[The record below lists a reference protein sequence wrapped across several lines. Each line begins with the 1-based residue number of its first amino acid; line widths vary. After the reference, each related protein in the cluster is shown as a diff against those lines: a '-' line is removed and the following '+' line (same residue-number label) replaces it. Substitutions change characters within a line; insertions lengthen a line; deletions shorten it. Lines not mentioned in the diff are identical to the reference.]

1 MKPLAG
7 RAALVTGGGR
17 GVGRAIS
24 RLLAAEG
31 ATVGVNYRRDGEAAE
46 SLVAEIAADGG
57 QAFALRASLDSLEEV
72 DALASS
78 ALEALGDLDILVCN
92 AGIASRGL
100 SVLETTAEE
109 VQRVMAVHT
118 LSAHRLVH
126 LLLPAMRRAQR
137 ADVVVI
143 SSSELLQMRANGAP
157 YNMAK
162 AALEAFAMTLAHEE
176 ARHGVRVNIV
186 HPHFTRTERYQGRL
200 EHAART
206 EGLDLEAAEADSGFP
221 ISSLRIDG
229 GMADNEVFVE
239 ALADAIGRP
248 VEISPVLEAT
258 TLGAGLLAGLAI
270 GTYADEDEIAETFT
284 PRRTVEPRLDD
295 ATRLAV
301 RERWLAA
308 RSKAEATIPE
318 LSGISF

>member
-186 HPHFTRTERYQGRL
+186 APGLVATEMGDRLVRATLGVEGVASLDQNQPFGRVCQPDDV
-200 EHAART
+200 ARVVRF
-206 EGLDLEAAEADSGFP
+206 LVSPDADLITGQR
-221 ISSLRIDG
+221 IVIDG
-229 GMADNEVFVE
+229 GAD
-239 ALADAIGRP
+239 ALAAMHASDRS
-248 VEISPVLEAT
+248 SP
-258 TLGAGLLAGLAI
+258 
-270 GTYADEDEIAETFT
+270 
-284 PRRTVEPRLDD
+284 
-295 ATRLAV
+295 
-301 RERWLAA
+301 
-308 RSKAEATIPE
+308 
-318 LSGISF
+318 

>member
-17 GVGRAIS
+17 GVGRAIAM
-24 RLLAAEG
+24 LLAAEG
-31 ATVGVNYRRDGEAAE
+31 AAVGVNYRRDAEAAE
-46 SLVAEIAADGG
+46 SLVAEIAAGGG
-57 QAFALRASLDSLEEV
+57 QAVALRASLDSLDEV

-78 ALEALGDLDILVCN
+78 ALAALGEVDILVCN

-100 SVLETTAEE
+100 SVAETTAEE

-162 AALEAFAMTLAHEE
+162 AALEAFAITLAHEE
-176 ARHGVRVNIV
+176 AKHGVRVNIV
-186 HPHFTRTERYQGRL
+186 APGLVATEMGDRLVRATLGVEGVASLDQEQPFGRVCKPEDVAHVVRFL
-200 EHAART
+200 VSPDAALITGQR
-206 EGLDLEAAEADSGFP
+206 
-221 ISSLRIDG
+221 IVIDG
-229 GMADNEVFVE
+229 GAD
-239 ALADAIGRP
+239 ALAAMHAKD
-248 VEISPVLEAT
+248 
-258 TLGAGLLAGLAI
+258 
-270 GTYADEDEIAETFT
+270 
-284 PRRTVEPRLDD
+284 
-295 ATRLAV
+295 
-301 RERWLAA
+301 
-308 RSKAEATIPE
+308 
-318 LSGISF
+318 